1 MLCGFDDDLA
11 AQLTQVRNRLRG
23 LLTQLHP
30 SLERVLG
37 PRLAHPAVIDLLGRY
52 PTPAALQR
60 AGRGHVRTRVTQ
72 LARRMAEPLTAELSG
87 ALAEQ
92 TTVVTGTSA
101 AEHIVGR
108 LAAQLQQ
115 LTQQRADSEAEILL
129 VVDTHPLTEGL
140 TSMPGVG
147 VRTAARIL
155 TEVVG
160 KDFKSAAH
168 LASYAGIAPVTRQ
181 SGTSIRGE
189 SPSRR

>member
-1 MLCGFDDDLA
+1 

-23 LLTQLHP
+23 LLTQIHP
-30 SLERVLG
+30 ALESVLG
-37 PRLAHPAVIDLLGRY
+37 PRLAHPAVVDLLGRY
-52 PTPAALQR
+52 TTPAGLKG
-60 AGRGHVRTRVTQ
+60 AGRVHVRARLKK
-72 LARRMAEPLTAELSG
+72 LAPRMAARLTGEIFR

-92 TTVVTGTSA
+92 TTIVTGTHA
-101 AEHIVGR
+101 AEHIIGR

-115 LTQQRADSEAEILL
+115 LTQQRSDVEAEILL
-129 VVDTHPLTEGL
+129 VVDAHPLTEVL

-160 KDFKSAAH
+160 KDFRSAAH

-181 SGTSIRGE
+181 SGTS
-189 SPSRR
+189 